1 MQILFYLLS
10 FLAALGILVT
20 IHEIGHY
27 VIARMSGVHITRFAI
42 GFGRPLLSITD
53 KRGTEFSI
61 AAIPLGGY
69 VRMLD
74 EREGPVP
81 DALAER
87 SFNRLSVW
95 WRMAIAFGGPIANFL
110 LAILAYWLVFVAGTL
125 EYVPVI
131 DELEE
136 GSPAALAGFEPGRQ
150 IVAVDGT
157 QTQTWQQIN
166 LALAARLGESGE
178 ISFTTQSITGEGS
191 AATNSI
197 RVSDWLR
204 GADEPDFFAELGIK
218 PAVNVPVLGEVL
230 TGSAAERAGLK
241 YGDRILLADGEP
253 IDTWSGW
260 VTTVQAAADQNLPL
274 QIERNGQLLDIVVR
288 PEAVNREGL
297 VVGQVGVAP
306 LLQRVQ
312 YPALAAIGP
321 ALKQTGET
329 TTLTLGVLGKMV
341 TGQVSMSNLS
351 GPITIATVAGRSAE
365 IGWHRFVYVLA
376 LLSVSLGVLNLLPIP
391 ILDGGH
397 ILFCLAEIA
406 KGGPVSERTQALGM
420 QVGLF
425 LVGGLMVLALYNDV
439 VRLL

>member
-1 MQILFYLLS
+1 MQMLFYLLS

-20 IHEIGHY
+20 IHELGHY
-27 VIARMSGVHITRFAI
+27 VIARLSGVHITRFAI
-42 GFGRPLLSITD
+42 GFGRPLVSITD

-81 DALAER
+81 GALAER
-87 SFNRLSVW
+87 SYNRLSVW

-110 LAILAYWLVFVAGTL
+110 LAIFAYWLVFVAGTL

-131 DELEE
+131 DELDD
-136 GSPAALAGFEPGRQ
+136 GSPAAVAGLEPGHQ
-150 IVAVDGT
+150 IVMVDGVET
-157 QTQTWQQIN
+157 RTWQQIN
-166 LALAARLGESGE
+166 LALAARLGESGA
-178 ISFTTQSITGEGS
+178 ITLTTQSITGEGPPIV
-191 AATNSI
+191 TNI
-197 RVSDWLR
+197 PVSDWLR
-204 GADEPDFFAELGIK
+204 GADEPDFFAELGIQ
-218 PAVNVPVLGEVL
+218 PALNVPILGEVL
-230 TGSAAERAGLK
+230 DGSAAQRAGLR
-241 YGDRILLADGEP
+241 YGDRIVQVGGEA
-253 IDTWSGW
+253 IETWSGW
-260 VTTVQAAADQNLPL
+260 VTAVQGAANQNLTVN
-274 QIERNGQLLDIVVR
+274 IERNGQVLELNVR
-288 PEAVNREGL
+288 PDAVDRGGL

-306 LLQRVQ
+306 LLQLVQ
-312 YPALAAIGP
+312 YPALDALGP
-321 ALKQTGET
+321 ALTRTGET
-329 TTLTLGVLGKMV
+329 TSLTLGVLGKMV

>member
-10 FLAALGILVT
+10 FLAALGILVA
-20 IHEIGHY
+20 IHELGHY
-27 VIARMSGVHITRFAI
+27 LIARLSGVHITRFAI
-42 GFGRPLLSITD
+42 GFGRPLFTMTD
-53 KRGTEFSI
+53 KRGTEFSL

-81 DALAER
+81 QALAER

-110 LAILAYWLVFVAGTL
+110 LAIFAYWLVFVAGTL

-136 GSPAALAGFEPGRQ
+136 GSPAAVAGLEPGRQ

-157 QTQTWQQIN
+157 STQTWQQIN
-166 LALAARLGESGE
+166 LAMAARLGESGE
-178 ISFTTQSITGEGS
+178 ITLTTEAVAGGTATSTSIP
-191 AATNSI
+191 I
-197 RVSDWLR
+197 SDWLR

-218 PAVNVPVLGEVL
+218 PAVNVPVLGEVIS
-230 TGSAAERAGLK
+230 GGAAERAGLR
-241 YGDRILLADGEP
+241 YGDRIVSAGDEA
-253 IDTWSGW
+253 IDSWSGW
-260 VTTVQAAADQNLPL
+260 VSLVQDAAGQNLPL
-274 QIERNGQLLDIVVR
+274 TIERNGQLLDIIVR
-288 PEAVNREGL
+288 PDAVDRDGL
-297 VVGQVGVAP
+297 EVGQVGVAP

-312 YPALAAIGP
+312 YPALAAFGP

-329 TTLTLGVLGKMV
+329 TMLTLGVLGKMV

>member
-1 MQILFYLLS
+1 MQMLFYFLS

-20 IHEIGHY
+20 IHELGHY

-42 GFGRPLLSITD
+42 GFGRPLFTLTD
-53 KRGTEFSI
+53 KRGTEFSV

-74 EREGPVP
+74 EREGHVP
-81 DALAER
+81 EALAEH

-110 LAILAYWLVFVAGTL
+110 LAIFAYWLVFVAGTM
-125 EYVPVI
+125 EYVPLV
-131 DELEE
+131 DEPDE
-136 GSPAALAGFEPGRQ
+136 GSPAALAGLEPGRQ

-157 QTQTWQQIN
+157 QTRTWQQIN
-166 LALAARLGESGE
+166 LALAARLGETGE
-178 ISFTTQSITGEGS
+178 ITLTTQSITGVGTPV
-191 AATNSI
+191 AKSI
-197 RVSDWLR
+197 PIRDWLR
-204 GADEPDFFAELGIK
+204 GADEPDFFAELGIN
-218 PAVNVPVLGEVL
+218 PAVGVPVLGEVL
-230 TGSAAERAGLK
+230 EGSAAQRAGLAF
-241 YGDRILLADGEP
+241 GDRIVEAGGESVA
-253 IDTWSGW
+253 TWAGW
-260 VTTVQAAADQNLPL
+260 VASVQAAADQNLPL
-274 QIERNGQLLDIVVR
+274 LVERNGQLLDITVR
-288 PEAVNREGL
+288 PDAVDRDGL

-312 YPALAAIGP
+312 YPALEAIGP
-321 ALKQTGET
+321 ALRQTGET
-329 TTLTLGVLGKMV
+329 TALTLGVLGKMV

-365 IGWHRFVYVLA
+365 IGWYRFVYVLA

-397 ILFCLAEIA
+397 ILFCLAEIV